1 MHNIL
6 KSYLFFSLIFYI
18 FEYTS
23 LCLFFQRNYSS
34 LNKFR
39 NCFLNLILQMNS
51 KKWIQS
57 LIMPIQP
64 NKHFKCFTFHSI
76 FHLFYTYVNTMDIC
90 IAIICISMEGEWV
103 FGNYLDQKKKKP
115 YLNLS
120 EFLTPVLDI
129 YEDCRWSRKRWGSW
143 RYSLW
148 AVGSEK
154 YMYFKVEDH
163 W

>member
-6 KSYLFFSLIFYI
+6 KSYLFFFLIFYI

-51 KKWIQS
+51 KKWIHS
-57 LIMPIQP
+57 LIMPIQS

-76 FHLFYTYVNTMDIC
+76 FHLFYTYLNTMDIC

-103 FGNYLDQKKKKP
+103 IFKKNHI
-115 YLNLS
+115 NLS
-120 EFLTPVLDI
+120 EFFTSVLDI
-129 YEDCRWSRKRWGSW
+129 YEGCRWSRKRWGSW
-143 RYSLW
+143 RCSLW

-154 YMYFKVEDH
+154 YMYFKEEDR